1 MTPRT
6 PVPPGVRGRSQ
17 AAPPPE
23 RARAAAGL
31 CGLRPEVPR
40 PSVGSRGQGHP
51 STTHCLVTTSPLPPP
66 LLPPFS
72 HPFTPFTAAAPGR
85 VTPGGQ
91 GHPSRAG
98 SPLEVRVTPGGRV
111 TSARVTPAGA
121 AALPL
126 TATGP
131 PPVVRG
137 QRPRR
142 TPSRIARCG
151 LQSRGRPGIARCLV
165 LQRITAQDGRVQRN
179 HRRGHGLLSYLP
191 AKATARPDL
200 LQKDL
205 GHVILCYREKAT
217 SVPTQVRTWPLPR
230 HAHPVPAPFP
240 GLRTASWQHSTR
252 ERQGRDRTTRSVP
265 LAPSPAAVHSQSLWG
280 GPRPHRSIVIRPP
293 SYGGTRSRKATRQ
306 TGRPGRGHPPGG
318 GGSGN
323 PVHAPLRPA

>member
-1 MTPRT
+1 MLGGGAKPRL
-6 PVPPGVRGRSQ
+6 PPSAR
-17 AAPPPE
+17 APPPGC
-23 RARAAAGL
+23 AV
-31 CGLRPEVPR
+31 CGPRCHGRRSVHGGRVTPLPPIVSSPLLPSPPPFFLPSPTLLRPSPQQPR
-40 PSVGSRGQGHP
+40 AGSPLEGRVTRRGQGHP
-51 STTHCLVTTSPLPPP
+51 SRS
-66 LLPPFS
+66 
-72 HPFTPFTAAAPGR
+72 
-85 VTPGGQ
+85 
-91 GHPSRAG
+91 G